1 MYQIHQT
8 YPENDLARTI
18 HHPTAQYGI
27 AHPSGKP
34 SEVSFSYI
42 RRIAMSLPGVESK
55 QYPLEILTEYYLMRC
70 VAEPVGMLMTY
81 LDAPDRF
88 NILIKNITMISLG
101 TDSRVNTIK
110 TKELWVQRS
119 EIIAIRVN
127 EADLEGAVQKLPAQE
142 KLRVFMPRF
151 VVQGTVT
158 RGEDT
163 RLGDMFEVMKGTWAA
178 MMNAQIFPHT
188 EMKTEIF
195 REAPF
200 LLINKNRI
208 RFYEAV
214 DN

>member
-1 MYQIHQT
+1 M
-8 YPENDLARTI
+8 
-18 HHPTAQYGI
+18 
-27 AHPSGKP
+27 
-34 SEVSFSYI
+34 
-42 RRIAMSLPGVESK
+42 
-55 QYPLEILTEYYLMRC
+55 
-70 VAEPVGMLMTY
+70 
-81 LDAPDRF
+81 
-88 NILIKNITMISLG
+88 
-101 TDSRVNTIK
+101 NTIK

>member
-1 MYQIHQT
+1 
-8 YPENDLARTI
+8 
-18 HHPTAQYGI
+18 
-27 AHPSGKP
+27 
-34 SEVSFSYI
+34 
-42 RRIAMSLPGVESK
+42 MSLPGVESK
-55 QYPLEILTEYYLMRC
+55 QYPLEILNEYYLMRC
-70 VAEPVGMLMTY
+70 VVEPVGMLMTY
-81 LDAPDRF
+81 LDAPDR
-88 NILIKNITMISLG
+88 KNVLLKNVTLTGLG
-101 TDSRVNTIK
+101 TDSKVDIIK
-110 TKELWVQRS
+110 IKELWIQRS

-178 MMNAQIFPHT
+178 MSNAKIFPHT
-188 EMKTEIF
+188 AMKAEVF
-195 REAPF
+195 RDAP
-200 LLINKNRI
+200 LLLLNKNRI

>member
-1 MYQIHQT
+1 
-8 YPENDLARTI
+8 
-18 HHPTAQYGI
+18 
-27 AHPSGKP
+27 
-34 SEVSFSYI
+34 
-42 RRIAMSLPGVESK
+42 MSLPGVESK

-70 VAEPVGMLMTY
+70 VVEPVGMLMTF

-151 VVQGTVT
+151 VVQGILT

-178 MMNAQIFPHT
+178 MSNAQIFPHT
-188 EMKTEIF
+188 EMKTEVF

-208 RFYEAV
+208 RFYETV
-214 DN
+214 DS